1 MIFAVVNTRDDAQ
14 IERKLNKL
22 IEMVLYE
29 SVGLETME

>member
-1 MIFAVVNTRDDAQ
+1 MIFAVVNTRDDSQ